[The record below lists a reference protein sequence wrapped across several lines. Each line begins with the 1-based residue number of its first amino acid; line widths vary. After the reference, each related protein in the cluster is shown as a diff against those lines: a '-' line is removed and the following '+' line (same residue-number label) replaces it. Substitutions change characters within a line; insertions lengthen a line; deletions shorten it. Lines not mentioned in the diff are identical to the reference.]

1 MRRKRPK
8 ATTRLGEHVEGS
20 VRLPRKKPG
29 GRMTYAL
36 ARSPLKEHG
45 QGEAKGMALKR
56 ICRRIWE
63 KTTSRRARGKTVE
76 RQETVEMRGGSKHVL
91 SKDQRRAMRRLRKH
105 GRAGAMAC
113 ELADSEAAGVPIG
126 VTLVRLGLA
135 VVTRGNRFV
144 LAELAGKAVP
154 DAITWDDRPAARDGD
169 QRARRR
175 IGRLPSSSG

>member
-1 MRRKRPK
+1 
-8 ATTRLGEHVEGS
+8 
-20 VRLPRKKPG
+20 
-29 GRMTYAL
+29 
-36 ARSPLKEHG
+36 
-45 QGEAKGMALKR
+45 MALKESVEES
-56 ICRRIWE
+56 WE
-63 KTTSRRARGKTVE
+63 KTPAGEQEERQVVAGIE
-76 RQETVEMRGGSKHVL
+76 RQETVEMRDGSKHVL

-113 ELADSEAAGVPIG
+113 QLADSEAAGVPIG

>member
-1 MRRKRPK
+1 
-8 ATTRLGEHVEGS
+8 
-20 VRLPRKKPG
+20 
-29 GRMTYAL
+29 
-36 ARSPLKEHG
+36 
-45 QGEAKGMALKR
+45 MALEEPVEEAGKR
-56 ICRRIWE
+56 HQQESKRKDSGAGID
-63 KTTSRRARGKTVE
+63 
-76 RQETVEMRGGSKHVL
+76 RQETVEVRGGSKRVL

-169 QRARRR
+169 QRRRR